1 MRDFNLVVTTES
13 PAAEMM
19 WERLTEWTKA
29 GLIRR
34 LYHTTDVGEK
44 VTEITASVSEGPP
57 EQLFDHLAKRPYD
70 TVRIAIV
77 QLVGTPDADN
87 AALLAWAR
95 SVADTVRQGAPA
107 GATVHVFNILM
118 PADFAVLGTAEDL
131 LLDNADANLVVS
143 PVDRPLPSYFARPV
157 DDHEIYAS
165 HAAHAVTQ
173 ALGLWSGSG
182 AGPFDDSRP
191 VPIDGAPSVIAF
203 RGFTRLLAGDYVA
216 DRLVHE
222 TLPIGGR
229 HAWPLTD
236 IQHQFEP
243 DDPVAE
249 VDRVADE
256 FSAGHQRDLAARPAP
271 VIPEPVPM
279 QEIGIGGA
287 LGMLLGRVARLPN
300 DLIVDVQAGSATA
313 IERVAQSVLF
323 GADSRYH
330 VTIGERAT
338 SLPPPGEPIALT
350 DIDALVDE
358 LGGGT
363 QRTGIAEAESTFGD
377 LRDLLLGLVDGA
389 KTKQPLRTDGGKRMA
404 VTDPGALIPAP
415 SAAGPEPLASRSK
428 KEWNEVISHLAER
441 EPGPPERTPVCDPRD
456 LTMARARIGDSA
468 EAAREK
474 SDQQETKKSKKERKD
489 EPETKKSKKEQKTE
503 AREIARLDRARR
515 QLTQISE
522 FHSQTFVGRIGTRL
536 GAALDV
542 AADSLLEAL
551 TRVRRTSNP
560 DSALAEDLGRLRT
573 QRWVLFAFFALSLLT
588 FPLWPWMRSLI
599 DDVSRAYAVVFPVF
613 VVIFIVLLVRYAMSV
628 FRFENR
634 RRRPHWMHE
643 QANSDV
649 VHYVNEVR
657 RLRTV
662 YGRFVGYAEVL
673 AWDIHDPWRGLSYE
687 PQESARIGD
696 LGLPLAVQAAEA
708 EVDRPGM
715 YVALH
720 KAQEDVYRVGWM
732 TSVSNAG
739 FAEYA
744 ARYLGGRNR
753 SVEDL
758 EGGPTAAN
766 LDPSSPSVWSRY
778 LEHERSG
785 DVGRGAANEAEEA
798 VLAAC
803 READLESMFI
813 LDLSP
818 ASAEAQGVDE
828 PDDFLRRLVP
838 TADDA
843 PLARDLFTARVKVT
857 GRLPEVETTLIGP
870 ARLWEGVGEHT
881 VTESYPLLE
890 RGKPYLNIAARVDA
904 TEPTPSDFY
913 ALFETA
919 TPSPAKGEAE
929 TLGSD
934 DF

>member
-1 MRDFNLVVTTES
+1 MRDFNLVVTAES
-13 PAAEMM
+13 PAAEAM
-19 WERLTEWTKA
+19 WGRLTEWTKA
-29 GLIRR
+29 GLIRK

-44 VTEITASVSEGPP
+44 VTGIAASVIEEPS

-77 QLVGTPDADN
+77 QLAGTPDADN
-87 AALLAWAR
+87 AALLTWAR
-95 SVADTVRQGAPA
+95 SVADTVRRGAPA
-107 GATVHVFNILM
+107 GATVHVFNILI
-118 PADFAVLGTAEDL
+118 PANFAVLGTAEDL

-165 HAAHAVTQ
+165 HAAHAVSQ
-173 ALGLWSGSG
+173 ALGIWSGSG
-182 AGPFDDSRP
+182 AGPFDESRP

-222 TLPIGGR
+222 TLPTGGR
-229 HAWPLTD
+229 NAWPLTD
-236 IQHQFEP
+236 VKHQFEP

-249 VDRVADE
+249 VDRLADE
-256 FSAGHQRDLAARPAP
+256 FSVGHQRDLAARPAP

-287 LGMLLGRVARLPN
+287 MGMLLGRVAKLPN
-300 DLIVDVQAGSATA
+300 DLIVDIQAGSATA

-338 SLPPPGEPIALT
+338 SLPPPGEPITLT
-350 DIDALVDE
+350 DIDALVDD

-363 QRTGIAEAESTFGD
+363 QRTGIAEAEPTFGD

-389 KTKQPLRTDGGKRMA
+389 KTKQPLRTDGGKSVV
-404 VTDPGALIPAP
+404 VTDPDALIPAP
-415 SAAGPEPLASRSK
+415 SAAGPEPLASRPK
-428 KEWNEVISHLAER
+428 GKWNEVISHLADR

-456 LTMARARIGDSA
+456 LTMARARIRESA
-468 EAAREK
+468 ETAREK
-474 SDQQETKKSKKERKD
+474 ID
-489 EPETKKSKKEQKTE
+489 EQETKKSKKEQKAE
-503 AREIARLDRARR
+503 ARELARLDRARQ

-522 FHSQTFVGRIGTRL
+522 LRSQTFVGQIGTRL

-551 TRVRRTSNP
+551 TRVRRTGNP
-560 DSALAEDLGRLRT
+560 DSELAEDLGRLRT
-573 QRWVLFAFFALSLLT
+573 QRWVLFAFLGLSLLT
-588 FPLWPWMRSLI
+588 FPLWPWMRNLV
-599 DDVSRAYAVVFPVF
+599 DDVSQAYAFVFPVL
-613 VVIFIVLLVRYAMSV
+613 VVIFLVLLVRYAMSV

-643 QANSDV
+643 QAYSDV

-739 FAEYA
+739 FAAFA
-744 ARYLGGRNR
+744 ARYLGGRNG

-803 READLESMFI
+803 READLESMFV

-818 ASAEAQGVDE
+818 ASAEAQGVEE
-828 PDDFLRRLVP
+828 PDDFLQRLVP

-843 PLARDLFTARVKVT
+843 PLAGELFTASVKVA
-857 GRLPEVETTLIGP
+857 GRIPQVETTLIGP
-870 ARLWEGVGEHT
+870 ARLWEGIREHT

-904 TEPTPSDFY
+904 TEATPSDFY

-919 TPSPAKGEAE
+919 TPSQAKGEAE
-929 TLGSD
+929 SLGSD
-934 DF
+934 EF